1 MEVWSLWLCLLM
13 DAMGTTKAEVP
24 NPFWEE
30 GRGQIVK
37 QRKLELETGKL
48 STGKGK
54 VCLGQVM
61 LPPLVLMFWGS
72 VHEGML
78 SVP

>member
-1 MEVWSLWLCLLM
+1 MEVWSICLCLLM
-13 DAMGTTKAEVP
+13 GALRTEVEVLDP
-24 NPFWEE
+24 SLEE
-30 GRGQIVK
+30 RRGQIHW

-54 VCLGQVM
+54 VCQGQM
-61 LPPLVLMFWGS
+61 ILPPLVLMFWGS